1 VVKRTRWVVLAALLL
16 SSCQTHFVGGW
27 LPWFASSRT
36 AELDTITSPAA
47 SPLFNE
53 VSLFWYGAHG
63 AGSPLSIDVLGSG
76 SSPVSLATSAQRLH
90 DAGILVIPTIAD
102 GTGAGVM
109 RGVIADPA
117 ARAAHEDQIVSLV
130 LSNPNYDGIDLDYEV
145 FAFGDRI
152 GSQQVGA
159 DADNWVTF
167 ITELGAKLHAQN
179 KRLTVTIP
187 PTYETQGLNT
197 TITHGYPFYNQQRIA
212 PAVDGIRLMMYD
224 WSVGSA
230 GPMSPMFWV
239 DAAIAYSNAAM
250 DNATPAQ
257 PHSKMQLGI
266 PAYGREWRTQ
276 KNSNEFCP
284 AGAAGRSSITMKVA
298 STLASAKPGAVAVR
312 DNNYDEMTVAW
323 DDVVT
328 GPAVAVTPPVV
339 AIPTPA
345 VGSVSNPGAVGGLQ
359 PAQRL
364 TPPSSIVSCTVH
376 HLAWFPDAASLQN
389 RAQRAV
395 NAGWK
400 GIFIWALGYETPDV
414 LPALGNV
421 GP

>member
-1 VVKRTRWVVLAALLL
+1 
-16 SSCQTHFVGGW
+16 VGGW

-36 AELDTITSPAA
+36 AELSTITGSAA
-47 SPLFNE
+47 PLFNE

-63 AGSPLSIDVLGSG
+63 AGAPLSIDVLGSA
-76 SSPVSLATSAQRLH
+76 SSPASLADSAAKLH
-90 DAGILVIPTIAD
+90 AAGILVIPTIAD
-102 GTGAGVM
+102 GTGPGVM
-109 RGVIADPA
+109 RGIIADVPA
-117 ARAAHEDQIVSLV
+117 GARAAHEDQIVSLV
-130 LSNPNYDGIDLDYEV
+130 LSDPNYDGIDLDYEV
-145 FAFGDRI
+145 FAFGDHI
-152 GSQQVGA
+152 GGQAVGT

-167 ITELGAKLHAQN
+167 ITELGAKLHAQS

-187 PTYETQGLNT
+187 PTYVTQGLNT
-197 TITHGYPFYNQQRIA
+197 PITHGYPFYNQQRIG
-212 PAVDGIRLMMYD
+212 PAVDSIRLMMYD

-239 DAAIAYSNAAM
+239 DAAIAFSNAAM
-250 DNATPAQ
+250 DAATPAQ

-276 KNSNEFCP
+276 KYPSEFCP
-284 AGAAGRSSITMKVA
+284 AGAAGRTSITMKVA
-298 STLASAKPGAVAVR
+298 TTLVGAHPGAVAVR
-312 DNNYDEMTVAW
+312 DGNYDEMTVTW

-328 GPAVAVTPPVV
+328 GPAVPVTPPVV
-339 AIPTPA
+339 PIPTPA
-345 VGSVSNPGAVGGLQ
+345 VGSVNSPGGVSALQ

-364 TPPSSIVSCTVH
+364 TPPSTIVSCTVH
-376 HLAWFPDAASLQN
+376 HVAWFPDAASLQN

-395 NAGWK
+395 GAGWR

-414 LPALGNV
+414 LPALANV